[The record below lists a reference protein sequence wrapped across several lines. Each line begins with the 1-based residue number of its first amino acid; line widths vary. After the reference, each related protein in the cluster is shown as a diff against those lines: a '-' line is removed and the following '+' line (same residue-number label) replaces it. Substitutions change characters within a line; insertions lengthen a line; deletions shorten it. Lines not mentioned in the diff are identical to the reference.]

1 MDKKNDKMVKSATYG
16 TGRDQHRT
24 IILDRFINVVVNRVF
39 VQKVVPIV
47 RVGVAIFGHP
57 TGTCQ
62 QGMEAFHIQKRDGA
76 MNGAKE
82 IRTHRVHVAHQET
95 ACKENENKTSE
106 TLVSSKSKSILSSQ
120 TLLIFYRIYP
130 SRT

>member
-1 MDKKNDKMVKSATYG
+1 MIQR
-16 TGRDQHRT
+16 RD
-24 IILDRFINVVVNRVF
+24 

-47 RVGVAIFGHP
+47 SVGVSVFGHP

-95 ACKENENKTSE
+95 ACNRKEKKKVKRVRHDPKAKKGNRTTNNRITFDSCTSR
-106 TLVSSKSKSILSSQ
+106 SIK
-120 TLLIFYRIYP
+120 
-130 SRT
+130 